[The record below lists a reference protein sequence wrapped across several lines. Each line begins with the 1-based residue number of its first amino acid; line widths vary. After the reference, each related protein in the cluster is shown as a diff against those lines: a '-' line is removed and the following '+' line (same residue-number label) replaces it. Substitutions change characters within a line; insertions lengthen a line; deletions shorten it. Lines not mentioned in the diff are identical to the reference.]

1 MLFNIGHSSIQNF
14 TTFVVNNYP
23 GPQCMNDLI
32 YCLFLQYL
40 NLKSYLE
47 VPILGYIVSPF
58 ISIFTLFIEGHHIFF
73 RIQGIIKK

>member
-1 MLFNIGHSSIQNF
+1 
-14 TTFVVNNYP
+14 
-23 GPQCMNDLI
+23 MNDLI